1 MPGAW
6 CSFLLVL
13 TSSLEQKIANFD
25 PNALGDAAG
34 GLFGLPF
41 TPEEAQVV
49 VVPVPWE
56 VTVSYRAGTAEG
68 PAAIREASLQVDLYD
83 SDLPDAWKLGLA
95 MEEPDETIAQ
105 ISRDLRPIAAD
116 YIGWLE
122 AGQPTAGAAEHDTAA
137 ARVTAGGDQ
146 LLQWL
151 KAKTG
156 ALLDADK
163 AVAVL
168 GGDHSTPLGF
178 LHALA
183 ERHPDGFGILQID
196 AHCDLRPAY
205 EGFRYS
211 HASIMYN
218 ALELPAVKKLV
229 QVGIRDMCQQEADFI
244 ERSVGR
250 VAIFGQRFMSEEKF
264 AKKSWKKVCGKII
277 AQLPQKVYLSFD
289 IDGLDP
295 KLCPGTGTPVPGGL
309 EFEEAVYLLR
319 AIVRSGRTI
328 IGLDLNE
335 VAPGDTEWNA
345 IVGARL
351 LYQLCNWMAVS
362 QGRLAAK
369 GLGATEEINAKK
381 GKGAK

>member
-1 MPGAW
+1 M
-6 CSFLLVL
+6 S
-13 TSSLEQKIANFD
+13 TSSLEQKIADFD

-41 TPEEAQVV
+41 TPAEAQLV

-83 SDLPDAWKLGLA
+83 PDLPDAWKLGLA

-105 ISRDLRPIAAD
+105 ISRELRPLAAD

-122 AGQPTAGAAEHDTAA
+122 AGQPAAEADKYGTTAS
-137 ARVTAGGDQ
+137 RINAGGDQ

-156 ALLDADK
+156 ALLDAGK

-211 HASIMYN
+211 HASIMHN
-218 ALELPAVKKLV
+218 ALELPEVKKLV
-229 QVGIRDMCQQEADFI
+229 QVGIRDMCQQEADVI
-244 ERSVGR
+244 EHSVGR
-250 VAIFGQRFMSEEKF
+250 VALFGQRFMSDEKF
-264 AKKSWKKVCGKII
+264 ARKSWKKVCGKII
-277 AQLPQKVYLSFD
+277 AQLPPKVYISFD

-309 EFEEAVYLLR
+309 EFDEATYLLR
-319 AIVRSGRTI
+319 LIVRSGRTI

-362 QGRLAAK
+362 RGRLTAK
-369 GLGATEEINAKK
+369 GVEAREEKK
-381 GKGAK
+381 PEK

>member
-1 MPGAW
+1 MSESTLA
-6 CSFLLVL
+6 
-13 TSSLEQKIANFD
+13 QKIANFD

-41 TPEEAQVV
+41 TPDEAQVV

-56 VTVSYRAGTAEG
+56 VTVSYRAGTAQG
-68 PAAIREASLQVDLYD
+68 PAAMRDASLQVDLYD
-83 SDLPDAWKLGLA
+83 SDLPEAWKLGLA
-95 MEEPDETIAQ
+95 MEEEDETIAQ
-105 ISRDLRPIAAD
+105 ASRDLRPMAAD

-122 AGQPTAGAAEHDTAA
+122 EGQPAESAAQHQHTPAHIKAE
-137 ARVTAGGDQ
+137 GDK
-146 LLQWL
+146 LIQWL

-156 ALLDADK
+156 ALLDAGK

-168 GGDHSTPLGF
+168 GGDHSTPLGY

-205 EGFRYS
+205 EGFEYS

-218 ALELPAVKKLV
+218 ALKLPQVKKLV
-229 QVGIRDMCQQEADFI
+229 QVGIRDMCQQEADLI
-244 ERSVGR
+244 EHSVGR
-250 VAIFGQRFMSEEKF
+250 VALFSQRFMSEEKF
-264 AKKSWKKVCGKII
+264 VKKPWKKVCGKII
-277 AQLPQKVYLSFD
+277 AQLPQKVYISFD

-309 EFEEAVYLLR
+309 EFEEATYLLR
-319 AIVRSGRTI
+319 MIVRSGRTI

-362 QGRLAAK
+362 QGRLVAK
-369 GLGATEEINAKK
+369 GLGSADEKSKK
-381 GKGAK
+381 K

>member
-1 MPGAW
+1 MSKPAD
-6 CSFLLVL
+6 
-13 TSSLEQKIANFD
+13 SLAQKIASFD
-25 PNALGDAAG
+25 PNAPGDSGG

-41 TPEEAQVV
+41 TPEEAQLV

-56 VTVSYRAGTAEG
+56 VTVSYRTGTAQG
-68 PAAIREASLQVDLYD
+68 PQAVHEASLQVDLYD
-83 SDLPDAWKLGLA
+83 PDLPDAWKLGLA
-95 MEEPDETIAQ
+95 LETEDADIAQ
-105 ISRDLRPIAAD
+105 TSRDLRPLAAE
-116 YIGWLE
+116 YISWLE
-122 AGQPTAGAAEHDTAA
+122 AGQPAATAKMMGAVPGQVNAA
-137 ARVTAGGDQ
+137 GQ
-146 LLQWL
+146 KMLEWL

-156 ALLDADK
+156 ALLDAGK

-183 ERHPDGFGILQID
+183 ERHDSFGILQFD

-205 EGFRYS
+205 EGFEFS

-218 ALELPAVKKLV
+218 ALQLPQVKKLV
-229 QVGIRDMCQQEADFI
+229 QVGIRDLCQQEANLIEHSSGRIAMFHNRFI
-244 ERSVGR
+244 D
-250 VAIFGQRFMSEEKF
+250 EEKF

-277 AQLPQKVYLSFD
+277 AQLPPKVYVSFD

-309 EFEEAVYLLR
+309 EFEEATYLLR
-319 AIVRSGRTI
+319 AIVRSGRVI

-335 VAPGDTEWNA
+335 VAPGDTEWNG

-362 QGRLAAK
+362 QGRLSAK
-369 GLGATEEINAKK
+369 GEQVITED
-381 GKGAK
+381 

>member
-1 MPGAW
+1 M
-6 CSFLLVL
+6 SQI
-13 TSSLEQKIANFD
+13 SLAQKIANFD

-56 VTVSYRAGTAEG
+56 VTVSYRAGTAQG

-83 SDLPDAWKLGLA
+83 PELPEAWKLGLA
-95 MEEPDETIAQ
+95 MEEEDEAIAQ
-105 ISRDLRPIAAD
+105 ASRELRPVAAD

-122 AGQPTAGAAEHDTAA
+122 AGQPARGAAKHGQVPAQITAE
-137 ARVTAGGDQ
+137 GQ
-146 LLQWL
+146 KLLQWL

-156 ALLDADK
+156 ALLDAGK

-168 GGDHSTPLGF
+168 GGDHSTPLGY

-183 ERHPDGFGILQID
+183 ERHSEFGILQID

-205 EGFRYS
+205 EGFQYS

-218 ALELPAVKKLV
+218 ALELPQVKKLV
-229 QVGIRDMCQQEADFI
+229 QVGIRDMCQQEADLI
-244 ERSVGR
+244 EHSVGR
-250 VAIFGQRFMSEEKF
+250 VALFGQRFMSEEKF

-277 AQLPQKVYLSFD
+277 AQLPQKVYISFD

-309 EFEEAVYLLR
+309 EYEEATYLLR
-319 AIVRSGRTI
+319 QIVRSGRTI

-335 VAPGDTEWNA
+335 VAPGDTEWNG

-369 GLGATEEINAKK
+369 GVESSAD
-381 GKGAK
+381 

>member
-1 MPGAW
+1 MPKVDAA
-6 CSFLLVL
+6 LA
-13 TSSLEQKIANFD
+13 QKIASFD
-25 PNALGDAAG
+25 PNAPGDVAG

-41 TPEEAQVV
+41 TAEEAQVV

-68 PAAIREASLQVDLYD
+68 PAAIHEASLQVDLYD
-83 SDLPDAWKLGLA
+83 PDLPEAWKLGLA
-95 MEEPDETIAQ
+95 MEAEDDAIAAT
-105 ISRDLRPIAAD
+105 SRELRPQAAE
-116 YIGWLE
+116 YIEWIE
-122 AGQPTAGAAEHDTAA
+122 AGRPAAEEQKLGAVPEQINAEGH
-137 ARVTAGGDQ
+137 RM
-146 LLQWL
+146 LEWL
-151 KAKTG
+151 KQKTG
-156 ALLDADK
+156 ALLDQHK
-163 AVAVL
+163 GVVVL
-168 GGDHSTPLGF
+168 GGDHSTPLGY

-183 ERHPDGFGILQID
+183 ERHEEFAILQFD

-218 ALELPAVKKLV
+218 ALELPQVKKLV

-244 ERSVGR
+244 AHSNGR
-250 VAIFGQRFMSEEKF
+250 VALFSQRFLSEEKF

-277 AQLPQKVYLSFD
+277 AQLPLKVYISFD

-309 EFEEAVYLLR
+309 EFEEATYLLR
-319 AIVRSGRTI
+319 AIVRAGITI
-328 IGLDLNE
+328 IGCDLNE
-335 VAPGDTEWNA
+335 VAPGDTDWNG

-362 QGRLAAK
+362 QGRLVAK
-369 GLGATEEINAKK
+369 GMGAAE
-381 GKGAK
+381 

>member
-1 MPGAW
+1 VSITW
-6 CSFLLVL
+6 CSFFTVSESTLA
-13 TSSLEQKIANFD
+13 QKIANFD
-25 PNALGDAAG
+25 PNAPGDAAG

-56 VTVSYRAGTAEG
+56 VTVSYRAGTAQG
-68 PAAIREASLQVDLYD
+68 PEAIRAASLQVDLYD
-83 SDLPDAWKLGLA
+83 PDLPEAWQLGLA
-95 MEEPDETIAQ
+95 MEDEDEAIAQ
-105 ISRDLRPIAAD
+105 TSRELRPIAAD

-122 AGQPTAGAAEHDTAA
+122 EGQPQAEAGTHSSVPARITAEGNK
-137 ARVTAGGDQ
+137 
-146 LLQWL
+146 LIQWL
-151 KAKTG
+151 KNKTG
-156 ALLDADK
+156 ALLDAGK

-205 EGFRYS
+205 EGFQYS

-218 ALELPAVKKLV
+218 ALQLPAVKKLV
-229 QVGIRDMCQQEADFI
+229 QVGIRDMCQQEADLI
-244 ERSVGR
+244 EHSVGR
-250 VAIFGQRFMSEEKF
+250 VALFGQRFMSEEKF
-264 AKKSWKKVCGKII
+264 ANKSWKKVCGKII
-277 AQLPQKVYLSFD
+277 AQLPQKVYISFD

-309 EFEEAVYLLR
+309 EFDEATYLLR
-319 AIVRSGRTI
+319 LIVRSGRTI

-362 QGRLAAK
+362 QGRLVAK
-369 GLGATEEINAKK
+369 GVEGAEEKSAKK
-381 GKGAK
+381 

>member
-1 MPGAW
+1 MSESTPA
-6 CSFLLVL
+6 
-13 TSSLEQKIANFD
+13 QKIADFD

-41 TPEEAQVV
+41 TPAEAQVV

-56 VTVSYRAGTAEG
+56 VTVSYRAGTAQG

-83 SDLPDAWKLGLA
+83 PDLSEAWKLGLA
-95 MEEPDETIAQ
+95 MEAEDDAIAQ
-105 ISRDLRPIAAD
+105 ASRELRPLAAA

-122 AGQPTAGAAEHDTAA
+122 EGQPAESAAQHENTPAHITAE
-137 ARVTAGGDQ
+137 GDK
-146 LLQWL
+146 LIQWL

-156 ALLDADK
+156 ALLDAGK

-205 EGFRYS
+205 EGFQYS

-218 ALELPAVKKLV
+218 ALELPQVKKLV
-229 QVGIRDMCQQEADFI
+229 QVGIRDMCQQEADLI
-244 ERSVGR
+244 EHSVGR
-250 VAIFGQRFMSEEKF
+250 VALFSQRFMSEEKF
-264 AKKSWKKVCGKII
+264 VKKSWKKVCGKII
-277 AQLPQKVYLSFD
+277 AQLPPKVYLSFD

-309 EFEEAVYLLR
+309 EFEEATYLLR
-319 AIVRSGRTI
+319 MIVRSGRTI

-362 QGRLAAK
+362 QGRLVAK
-369 GLGATEEINAKK
+369 GLEMAEEKSKK
-381 GKGAK
+381 K

>member
-1 MPGAW
+1 MANAAS
-6 CSFLLVL
+6 SFKEKLA
-13 TSSLEQKIANFD
+13 SFD
-25 PNALGDAAG
+25 PNALADAAG

-56 VTVSYRAGTAEG
+56 VTVSYRAGTAQG
-68 PAAIREASLQVDLYD
+68 PEAIHTASLQVDLYD
-83 SDLPDAWKLGLA
+83 PDLPDAWRMGLA
-95 MEEPDETIAQ
+95 MEEPDAAIAAE
-105 ISRDLRPIAAD
+105 SEELRPLAEG

-122 AGQPTAGAAEHDTAA
+122 EGQPEAGHAEHAPSA
-137 ARVTAGGDQ
+137 ERINQRGQA
-146 LLQWL
+146 LLEWL

-156 ALLDADK
+156 ALLDAGK
-163 AVAVL
+163 GVVVL
-168 GGDHSTPLGF
+168 GGDHSTPLGY

-183 ERHPDGFGILQID
+183 QRHEEFGILQID

-205 EGFRYS
+205 EGFEFS

-218 ALELPAVKKLV
+218 ALQLPQVKKLV
-229 QVGIRDMCQQEADFI
+229 QVGIRDYCQQEADYI
-244 ERSVGR
+244 DQSNGR
-250 VAIFGQRFMSEEKF
+250 VALFADRFLQAEMLGG
-264 AKKSWKKVCGKII
+264 KSWKKECKKII

-309 EFEEAVYLLR
+309 EFEQAVYLLR
-319 AIVRSGRTI
+319 MVVRSGRTI
-328 IGLDLNE
+328 IGCDLNE

-351 LYQLCNWMAVS
+351 LYHMANWMAVS
-362 QGRLAAK
+362 QGRLKARAV
-369 GLGATEEINAKK
+369 E
-381 GKGAK
+381 